1 MPTQVDVAVG
11 VCRLTNAANAMD
23 MVTGPFSAHP
33 EVEHVG
39 DEEVVVDAVDV
50 VEEEMLELVEVE
62 QEQVR
67 FPLLL

>member
-1 MPTQVDVAVG
+1 MPMAGVVVG
-11 VCRLTNAANAMD
+11 VCRRINAANAMAT
-23 MVTGPFSAHP
+23 VTGLFSVRP

-50 VEEEMLELVEVE
+50 EEEGMLVPVEAKE

-67 FPLLL
+67 FHLLL